1 MIHSMP
7 YKSNR
12 FSFVLLFTLITATFW
27 VIFTSIENGSI
38 SREVFSAPQKG
49 FQAPDFTLSDLD
61 DNQIKLSDL
70 QGKIVIVNVWA
81 SWCKPCQYEMPAM
94 QKIHNKYS
102 QDELVLLAV
111 NNTYQDNFND
121 VLNFI
126 QNNGLTF
133 PILLDLE
140 GKVSNLYQ
148 VQALPSTYF
157 INQKGI
163 ITDIVIGG
171 PMSETLIE
179 SKILEMVINVPNP

>member
-1 MIHSMP
+1 MILPMP
-7 YKSNR
+7 YNSNR
-12 FSFVLLFTLITATFW
+12 YLNILLFFLITSTFW

-49 FQAPDFTLSDLD
+49 FQAPDFTLLDLD

-70 QGKIVIVNVWA
+70 KGKIVIVNVWA

-102 QDELVLLAV
+102 QDGFVLLAV

-121 VLNFI
+121 VLIFV

-133 PILLDLE
+133 PILLDRE

-163 ITDIVIGG
+163 ITDIIIGG

-179 SKILEMVINVPNP
+179 SKILEMVENVSNP